1 MFLTITT
8 PSKVVMTDR
17 EISGVFVKTDT
28 GPIAILD
35 HHASLIT
42 TSQSGSLRI
51 ITNKEVDSFIL
62 RNATIQ
68 MDNAKNHLTILALS
82 CEATGETNDLD
93 LSNYLDYLKKA
104 LSDDSL
110 DKSSLKYKFLEGER
124 ISVEKTNG

>member
-1 MFLTITT
+1 MG
-8 PSKVVMTDR
+8 TDN
-17 EISGVFVKTDT
+17 
-28 GPIAILD
+28 GPLAILD

-42 TSQSGSLRI
+42 ISRAGSLRI
-51 ITNKEVDSFIL
+51 LTDKETDTFTL

-93 LSNYLDYLKKA
+93 LSNYLEYLKKA

-110 DKSSLKYKFLEGER
+110 DKTSLKYKFLEGEK
-124 ISVEKTNG
+124 ISVEKDVR